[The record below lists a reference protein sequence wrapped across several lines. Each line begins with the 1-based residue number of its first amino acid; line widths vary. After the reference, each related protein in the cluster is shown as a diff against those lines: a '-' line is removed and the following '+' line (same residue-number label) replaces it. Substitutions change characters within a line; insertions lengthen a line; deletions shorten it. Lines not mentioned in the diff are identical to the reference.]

1 MRGSVRGREK
11 NLFKKVLSLPHN
23 PFNFLIKSKVLDM
36 NGLPEKFAELAGK
49 VEGALEDFLPA
60 GEAMA
65 AEVVEAMRYS
75 LTGGGKRIRPV
86 LTMLSAE
93 LAGRAAADV
102 LKGAVAIEMIHT
114 CSLILD
120 DLPCMDNATVRRGRP
135 ALHLHAGEA
144 TAVLAAY
151 ALLARAFELL
161 AGEIDNHKLPHGAA
175 AALVSEAA
183 RCVGVNGM
191 TGGQWR
197 DLNPAGKKFETL
209 EYIHSHKTGSLFI
222 LSSTLGARLAGAES
236 SVVDCLA
243 GFARNLGLAFQ
254 IVDDV
259 LGSETPAGKLG
270 KDGIDG
276 PGKVTFVSTIGVES
290 SRAVAV
296 DLVRTAKLALKQF
309 GASAAELCSL
319 ADYVINRSR

>member
-1 MRGSVRGREK
+1 
-11 NLFKKVLSLPHN
+11 
-23 PFNFLIKSKVLDM
+23 M
-36 NGLPEKFAELAGK
+36 NGLPEKFAELAEK
-49 VEGALEDFLPA
+49 VEGVLEDFLPA
-60 GEAMA
+60 REAMA

-93 LAGRAAADV
+93 LAGRSAADV
-102 LKGAVAIEMIHT
+102 LKAAAAIEMIHT

-120 DLPCMDNATVRRGRP
+120 DLPCMDNATVRRGKP
-135 ALHLHAGEA
+135 ALHIHVGEA

-161 AGEIDNHKLPHGAA
+161 AGEIADHELSPVAA
-175 AALVSEAA
+175 SAVVRDAAC
-183 RCVGVNGM
+183 CVGVSGM

-197 DLNPAGKKFETL
+197 DLNPIEKKFETL

-236 SVVDCLA
+236 SIVDCLA
-243 GFARNLGLAFQ
+243 SFAKNLGLAFQ

-259 LGSETPAGKLG
+259 LGSEMPARQLG
-270 KDGIDG
+270 KDGADG

-290 SRAVAV
+290 SRAVAG
-296 DLVRTAKLALKQF
+296 DLVRTAKLSLKPF
-309 GASAAELCSL
+309 GARAAELCSL